1 MMPSPLH
8 QILPTFPPLFAEFH
22 ISVGEYLLLLISK
35 MDGRLL
41 PLPAAGPPPPGVN
54 SNFNDPI
61 DRAPNLIACNVILLV
76 VSTLI
81 VGARVVSR
89 TLLTDWRLGWDDCTC
104 CSHDLIFYY
113 DQVS

>member
-1 MMPSPLH
+1 
-8 QILPTFPPLFAEFH
+8 
-22 ISVGEYLLLLISK
+22 

-54 SNFNDPI
+54 SNFIDPI
-61 DRAPNLIACNVILLV
+61 NLAPNLIACNAILLF

-81 VGARVVSR
+81 VSARVVSR

-104 CSHDLIFYY
+104 PFTVYFLP
-113 DQVS
+113 DQNC